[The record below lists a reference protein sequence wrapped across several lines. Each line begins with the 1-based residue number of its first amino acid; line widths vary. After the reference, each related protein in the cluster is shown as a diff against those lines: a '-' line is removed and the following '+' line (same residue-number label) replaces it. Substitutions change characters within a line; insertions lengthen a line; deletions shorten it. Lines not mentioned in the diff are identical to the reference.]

1 MSVTQLLATTS
12 AEEHW
17 HAVAGPWLREQAVT
31 AWKEVLPTVVLT
43 PGRAEGFHLR
53 SRLVEE
59 GTPLLGV
66 RFWTPSDARQFLL
79 AQYPIKVRT
88 ATQSD
93 LRLLTRTCAER
104 LVQRDGAENASLR
117 SVIREPA
124 AFLRAYD
131 LLLGAGWNPAQDGA
145 DYGRELA
152 LELQREMDK
161 SGIATQ
167 AGLHRQLFGEA
178 SRTPRAAI
186 ANLLVS
192 GFNAAHWPLWDLLKA
207 LVRSSEQAVVALS
220 QPRYF
225 GETIDQLWINSW
237 EDFTKQETAIPD
249 TAVESPQALLAP
261 LAASYETGARETFP
275 DLDLTF
281 CVTPDLATQT
291 RAIVLHALDYL
302 QRDECTRLGL
312 VFPEAN
318 ALALG
323 VADELRRLGIPMNDG
338 PGVLTP
344 GPFECRAWP
353 AWLALQEEPGVPRLI
368 AWLRAC
374 EAEDRSTGAE
384 PGLGAETIASVV
396 EGALGETLV
405 DDLAFLARHLESNRD
420 KHNARAVAEFLQ
432 HRVALPKE
440 ETFARFLEL
449 TREALALR
457 GWEFLLAA
465 LEAEPPE
472 WLRKSKAMLSRR
484 VFLDWLRE
492 SNDSQTRVRG
502 KESNHFYGRVHLLVY
517 GQLGG
522 QTWSHLILTGMNEGV
537 WPRVFEAGAFGSR
550 HELAALNQQARAL
563 NRRVR
568 GEGTQGEGQEVVREG
583 FGHCLLPLER
593 QDLALRDLCAAL
605 ESTSHAVCL
614 AAVTTEAGRGLLP
627 SDFFNHSYHV
637 ATGHT
642 LSEESFRRL
651 ANATAAWCREHAVLL
666 KTNGELPTVP
676 IEYTRAAHAA
686 RRDATQPF
694 GAYEFAYDTPPE
706 RPIQLWCKEWESAWN
721 HPATVWLESVI
732 GASQWPEGTLS
743 WPRAIG
749 TWAHDWLAQALRENG
764 ESQAATLIPLVE
776 TAAERTQRRV
786 RERASS
792 AGLELY
798 PWWEQVWA
806 HARAV
811 AVGLAENLQPV
822 VPGRRFE
829 AEYRLRRNI
838 AAALPGSPL
847 ADFELKGRIDLLL
860 FPPGEGSVDPTAESF
875 SGTPCWVVDFKTG
888 SAKALKASDVAKG
901 GGLQSLLY
909 AMAMR
914 SLGAG
919 ATNFSLLTRNAE
931 LKEQVDLDTALQN
944 DALFRSLEIMHR
956 AGIFGMRPDAESEY
970 GFSPEYPLATR
981 FIARHI
987 LEAKWARVHGGLPGE
1002 EEEDA

>member
-1 MSVTQLLATTS
+1 MAVTQLLATTS

-17 HAVAGPWLREQAVT
+17 RAVAEPWLRGHAAT
-31 AWKEVLPTVVLT
+31 AWKEVRPTVVLT
-43 PGRAEGFHLR
+43 PDRAAGFHLR

-59 GTPLLGV
+59 GKPLLGV

-79 AQYPIKVRT
+79 AHYRIKAQP

-93 LRLLTRTCAER
+93 LRLLTRACAER
-104 LVQRDGAENASLR
+104 LVLRDGADNASLR

-124 AFLRAYD
+124 AFLRTYD

-152 LELQREMDK
+152 RELQREMDK

-178 SRTPRAAI
+178 SRTPRTVI
-186 ANLLVS
+186 ANLLIS
-192 GFNAAHWPLWDLLKA
+192 GFNAAYWPLWDLLKA
-207 LVRSSEQAVVALS
+207 LVLSSEQAVVALS
-220 QPRYF
+220 QPRFF
-225 GETIDQLWINSW
+225 GESIDQLWINSW
-237 EDFTKQETAIPD
+237 EALTEQETTIPD
-249 TAVESPQALLAP
+249 SPAEPPPAPLAQ
-261 LAASYETGARETFP
+261 LAASYETGARESLP

-291 RAIVLHALDYL
+291 RAVVLHALDFL
-302 QRDECTRLGL
+302 QRDECMRLGL

-323 VADELRRLGIPMNDG
+323 VASELRRLGIPMNDG

-384 PGLGAETIASVV
+384 PGLAAETIASVL

-405 DDLAFLARHLESNRD
+405 DDLGFLTRHLESNST
-420 KHNARAVAEFLQ
+420 KHNAQAVAEFLSQ
-432 HRVALPKE
+432 RIALPKE
-440 ETFARFLEL
+440 ETFARFLDL
-449 TREALALR
+449 TREAFALR
-457 GWEFLLAA
+457 GWEVLLAA

-472 WLRKSKAMLSRR
+472 WLRKSKAVLSRR

-492 SNDSQTRVRG
+492 SNDSQTRARG
-502 KESNHFYGRVHLLVY
+502 KDSNHFYGRVHLLVH
-517 GQLGG
+517 GQMGG
-522 QTWSHLILTGMNEGV
+522 QTWSHLIFTGMNEGV

-550 HELAALNQQARAL
+550 HELATLNQQARAL

-568 GEGTQGEGQEVVREG
+568 GEGSQGAGQEIVREG

-614 AAVTTEAGRGLLP
+614 AAVTTQAGRGLLP
-627 SDFFNHSYHV
+627 SDFFNHAYHV

-642 LSEESFRRL
+642 LGEEAFRRL
-651 ANATAAWCREHAVLL
+651 ANATAAWCREHAALF
-666 KTNGELPTVP
+666 KTSGEIPTVP
-676 IEYTRAAHAA
+676 IEHTRIAHAA

-706 RPIQLWCKEWESAWN
+706 RPIQLWCKEWESAWD
-721 HPATVWLESVI
+721 HPVAVWLESVI
-732 GASQWPEGTLS
+732 GASPWPEGTLS
-743 WPRAIG
+743 WQRAIG
-749 TWAHDWLAQALRENG
+749 TWAHDWLAQALRE
-764 ESQAATLIPLVE
+764 SHVSKATALVPLVE
-776 TAAERTQRRV
+776 AAAERTLRRV
-786 RERASS
+786 SDRASA
-792 AGLELY
+792 AGIDLY

-806 HARAV
+806 HARSI

-829 AEYRLRRNI
+829 AEYRLRRGI
-838 AAALPGSPL
+838 ATALPGSPL

-860 FPPGEGSVDPTAESF
+860 FPPGEGSIDPTAESF
-875 SGTPCWVVDFKTG
+875 AGTPCWVVDFKTG
-888 SAKALKASDVAKG
+888 SAKALKAADVAQG
-901 GGLQSLLY
+901 IGLQSLLY

-919 ATNFSLLTRNAE
+919 ATNISLLTRNAE
-931 LKEQVDLDTALQN
+931 LKEQVDLDAALHN
-944 DALFRSLEIMHR
+944 DTLFRSLEIMHR
-956 AGIFGMRPDAESEY
+956 AGIFGMRPDADSEY
-970 GFSPEYPLATR
+970 GFSPAYPIATR
-981 FIARHI
+981 HIARYI
-987 LEAKWARVHGGLPGE
+987 LEAKWAQVHGGLPVD
-1002 EEEDA
+1002 EEDDA

>member
-1 MSVTQLLATTS
+1 MAVTQLLATTS

-17 HAVAGPWLREQAVT
+17 RAVAGPWLRGQAST
-31 AWKEVLPTVVLT
+31 AWKEVRPTVVLT

-59 GTPLLGV
+59 GKPLLGV
-66 RFWTPSDARQFLL
+66 RFWTPSDARQFLV
-79 AQYPIKVRT
+79 AHYRIKVQS
-88 ATQSD
+88 ATQSS

-104 LVQRDGAENASLR
+104 LVRRDGAENASLR

-131 LLLGAGWNPAQDGA
+131 LLLGAGWNPAKDGA

-152 LELQREMDK
+152 RELQREMDK

-167 AGLHRQLFGEA
+167 AGLHQQLFAEA
-178 SRTPRAAI
+178 SRTPRPAI

-207 LVRSSEQAVVALS
+207 LVLSSEQAVIALS
-220 QPRYF
+220 QPRFF

-237 EDFTKQETAIPD
+237 EDFTYQETSIPD
-249 TAVESPQALLAP
+249 SPAESPAQLAQ
-261 LAASYETGARETFP
+261 LAASYETGAREP
-275 DLDLTF
+275 LPGLDLTF
-281 CVTPDLATQT
+281 CVTPDLSTQT
-291 RAIVLHALDYL
+291 RAVILHTLDFL

-344 GPFECRAWP
+344 GFFECRAWP

-384 PGLGAETIASVV
+384 PSLAAETIASVL

-405 DDLAFLARHLESNRD
+405 DDLGFLARHLEGNHD
-420 KHNARAVAEFLQ
+420 KHNASAVADFLN
-432 HRVALPKE
+432 HRIALPRE

-449 TREALALR
+449 TRESFALR
-457 GWEFLLAA
+457 GWELLLAS
-465 LEAEPPE
+465 LQAEPQE

-484 VFLDWLRE
+484 MFLDWLRE
-492 SNDSQTRVRG
+492 SNDSQTRARG
-502 KESNHFYGRVHLLVY
+502 KESNHFYGRVHLLVH

-568 GEGTQGEGQEVVREG
+568 GEGAQGAGQEIVSAG

-593 QDLALRDLCAAL
+593 LDLALRDLCAAL

-614 AAVTTEAGRGLLP
+614 AAVTTDAGRGLLP

-642 LSEESFRRL
+642 LGEESFRRL
-651 ANATAAWCREHAVLL
+651 ANATAAWCREHSTLF
-666 KTNGELPTVP
+666 KTSGETAN
-676 IEYTRAAHAA
+676 RADRGHAHRPCGAARCHAA
-686 RRDATQPF
+686 VRRLRVRLRHSAREPRPTLVQAMGKRVGPSGNRVAGVGHRRF
-694 GAYEFAYDTPPE
+694 AVAGGNSQLAARHRHVGARLAERRRFAKAMNPV
-706 RPIQLWCKEWESAWN
+706 RR
-721 HPATVWLESVI
+721 
-732 GASQWPEGTLS
+732 TLVS
-743 WPRAIG
+743 
-749 TWAHDWLAQALRENG
+749 LVQA
-764 ESQAATLIPLVE
+764 
-776 TAAERTQRRV
+776 AAERTHRRV
-786 RERASS
+786 RERAAAS
-792 AGLELY
+792 GLDLY

-806 HARAV
+806 HARSI
-811 AVGLAENLQPV
+811 AVGLRRISSPSC
-822 VPGRRFE
+822 PGGDSRRSIASNE
-829 AEYRLRRNI
+829 ASRRRCRVRRWPTSSSR
-838 AAALPGSPL
+838 AASTCCSSHRVRGAS
-847 ADFELKGRIDLLL
+847 I
-860 FPPGEGSVDPTAESF
+860 PPPKVSRA
-875 SGTPCWVVDFKTG
+875 
-888 SAKALKASDVAKG
+888 
-901 GGLQSLLY
+901 
-909 AMAMR
+909 R
-914 SLGAG
+914 
-919 ATNFSLLTRNAE
+919 
-931 LKEQVDLDTALQN
+931 
-944 DALFRSLEIMHR
+944 R
-956 AGIFGMRPDAESEY
+956 AGWSISRRVRP
-970 GFSPEYPLATR
+970 R
-981 FIARHI
+981 R
-987 LEAKWARVHGGLPGE
+987 
-1002 EEEDA
+1002 